1 MSICPGRFVHSLSI
15 QDLPG
20 DPTQQTILLIPP
32 GGMDLRKAG
41 EVSVDVDEQK
51 AEPIALVPI
60 GQMDESVLTVIGR
73 SLREAF
79 GRAYVIP
86 APLFHPDWAHD
97 WHRGQYLADDILAQ
111 LGRLGLAAERW
122 LAVVDVDLYT
132 PGLNFVFG
140 QAQMGG
146 LAAVIALPRLRQG
159 FYGLPDDEA
168 LFHQRAVK
176 EAVHELGHT
185 YGLGHCR
192 NPCCVM
198 SFSNSLRDV
207 DRKERD
213 FCPSCR
219 WKLL

>member
-1 MSICPGRFVHSLSI
+1 MMSELG
-15 QDLPG
+15 
-20 DPTQQTILLIPP
+20 
-32 GGMDLRKAG
+32 
-41 EVSVDVDEQK
+41 DVDEHK
-51 AEPIALVPI
+51 AGPIALVPL
-60 GQMDESVLTVIGR
+60 GQVDESVLTIVGR
-73 SLREAF
+73 GLRQAF
-79 GRAYVIP
+79 DRAYVIA
-86 APLFHPDWAHD
+86 APLSHPDYAHD
-97 WHRGQYLADDILAQ
+97 QRRGQYLADAILAQ
-111 LGRLGLAAERW
+111 LGSLGLPAERW
-122 LAVVDVDLYT
+122 LGVVDVDLYT

-146 LAAVIALPRLRQG
+146 PAAVIALPRLRQG

-192 NPCCVM
+192 NPRCVM

-219 WKLL
+219 RKLR